1 MVGFTA
7 LCCWCTYL
15 SCNMTI
21 GLDQDLSVPKDS
33 YVLKYFDYME
43 KYLDVGV
50 PVYFV
55 TKSKFANLE
64 LYLRFVQQ

>member
-1 MVGFTA
+1 MLVFAGVS
-7 LCCWCTYL
+7 CWCVVL
-15 SCNMTI
+15 ASHMRI

-33 YVLKYFDYME
+33 YVLEYFDYME

-55 TKSKFANLE
+55 TKGNYNKT
-64 LYLRFVQQ
+64 VW

>member
-1 MVGFTA
+1 MIGFTA
-7 LCCWCTYL
+7 LFSWSIILT
-15 SCNMTI
+15 SNMTV

-55 TKSKFANLE
+55 TKGMFFN
-64 LYLRFVQQ
+64 FIFDNT